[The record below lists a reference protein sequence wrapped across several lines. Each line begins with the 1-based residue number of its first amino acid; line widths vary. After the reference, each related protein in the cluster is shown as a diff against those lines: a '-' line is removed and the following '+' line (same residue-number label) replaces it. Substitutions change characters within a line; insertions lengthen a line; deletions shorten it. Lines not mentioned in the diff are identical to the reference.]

1 MDDNPAVAVTFR
13 LTTPQFQQLLSVVL
27 EPTVPDALSNK
38 VLMVCTR
45 PRDGITE
52 VALED
57 DEARQIV
64 EEVVAAASEDPSL
77 ASIAELLA
85 EQAKR

>member
-1 MDDNPAVAVTFR
+1 MTFR
-13 LTTPQFQQLLSVVL
+13 LSMPQFQEMLQVVL
-27 EPTVPDALSNK
+27 GPAIPDELSNK

-57 DEARQIV
+57 DEAKAIV
-64 EEVVAAASEDPSL
+64 DEVRKAGLPVAGV
-77 ASIAELLA
+77 LA
-85 EQAKR
+85 EQAGG

>member
-1 MDDNPAVAVTFR
+1 MATTFR
-13 LTTPQFQQLLSVVL
+13 LTMPQFQRVLSVVL
-27 EPTVPDALSNK
+27 GPRVPDELSNK

-64 EEVVAAASEDPSL
+64 EEVVAAAGEDPSL

>member
-1 MDDNPAVAVTFR
+1 MAVTFR
-13 LTTPQFQQLLSVVL
+13 LTMPQFQEMLQVVL
-27 EPTVPDALSNK
+27 GPAIPDELSNK

-57 DEARQIV
+57 DEARAIV
-64 EEVVAAASEDPSL
+64 EAVRGAGLPVGSV
-77 ASIAELLA
+77 LA
-85 EQAKR
+85 EQAGG

>member
-1 MDDNPAVAVTFR
+1 MAVTFR
-13 LTTPQFQQLLSVVL
+13 LTMPQFQEMLQVVL
-27 EPTVPDALSNK
+27 GPVIPDELSNK

-57 DEARQIV
+57 DEAKAIV
-64 EEVVAAASEDPSL
+64 EAVREAGLPVGAVL
-77 ASIAELLA
+77 AK
-85 EQAKR
+85 QAGG